1 MEGVK
6 VPNSLLPPYIFQM
19 IESQTIWSIEPT
31 QDLISVYWFS
41 WCLRRWQ
48 HIQQGWIHSESSPPV
63 AVKSSIWPRHR
74 LTGVYVG
81 DRGHFECIVQLEL
94 IISVEVVTQL
104 FVLYYECAT
113 HYIQTITIG

>member
-48 HIQQGWIHSESSPPV
+48 HIQQGKVNHES
-63 AVKSSIWPRHR
+63 
-74 LTGVYVG
+74 T
-81 DRGHFECIVQLEL
+81 
-94 IISVEVVTQL
+94 
-104 FVLYYECAT
+104 CAAALAN
-113 HYIQTITIG
+113 I

>member
-48 HIQQGWIHSESSPPV
+48 HIQQGWIHEP
-63 AVKSSIWPRHR
+63 ATRHETHLSFVWIVTSVR
-74 LTGVYVG
+74 LQLLHLRRREL
-81 DRGHFECIVQLEL
+81 DRSF
-94 IISVEVVTQL
+94 
-104 FVLYYECAT
+104 
-113 HYIQTITIG
+113 